1 MNSAHLRNGTN
12 NVRPRAKGKQAA
24 EKSGSFPKVLKVIA
38 HVTHTTRFP
47 GDILGVSLY
56 RQGSGRNCPRVKSQR
71 NKSLNLGVSAQL
83 PEEQVDI
90 NKELA
95 GSWGGQWFSVM
106 DTET

>member
-1 MNSAHLRNGTN
+1 MGLT
-12 NVRPRAKGKQAA
+12 VRPRAKGKQTA
-24 EKSGSFPKVLKVIA
+24 ERSGSFPKVLKGA
-38 HVTHTTRFP
+38 YTTRFP

-56 RQGSGRNCPRVKSQR
+56 RQGSGRNCPRVKSQW
-71 NKSLNLGVSAQL
+71 NKSLNLGVSARP
-83 PEEQVDI
+83 PEQQVDI